1 LFPQPCCA
9 WEHSSYLSVLDGVSF
24 CLPLIYDSSSKC
36 GKVISKGRYD
46 EALAV
51 VHKLHGSDYN
61 EEWVIREFEEMKSQ
75 ITYEEQSQSHDF
87 SELWKTKPM
96 RCECPCAM

>member
-1 LFPQPCCA
+1 M
-9 WEHSSYLSVLDGVSF
+9 
-24 CLPLIYDSSSKC
+24 
-36 GKVISKGRYD
+36 
-46 EALAV
+46 